1 MTTPIKQAEKK
12 YLMPVYNRFDL
23 SLKYGN
29 GCYLYDEKGNKY
41 LDFLGGVAT
50 CAIGHNN
57 TQFIRAVGQSAGF
70 VNASNLFYTQ
80 KQLDLAKKIL
90 KYFGDG
96 LCFFSNSGTEANEAA
111 IKLARKYTGKYEMIS
126 FVHGFHGRTF
136 GSLSATGK
144 EKIQTPFKPLL
155 PGFKHV
161 PYDDIS
167 ALKRTIDKKTAAVI
181 IEPIQGEAGVV
192 VPKYGYLEQVAKLC
206 QSHLILLIVD
216 EVQTGIGRTGKFFAH
231 AWENIQ
237 PDIVTLAKGLANG
250 VPIGVTVAKSEIARA
265 FAIGDHGSTFG
276 GNNLSCSAALAVLD
290 FIDKNDLIKNAAVQ
304 GKYFLGE
311 LKKIKS
317 EIIVDVRGKGLM
329 IAIQT
334 KNDCRP
340 VAESLISYGL
350 ICGCAGDNNV
360 IRFLPPL
367 IVEKKHID
375 KAIKILKQ
383 VL

>member
-1 MTTPIKQAEKK
+1 MTTSIKQREKK
-12 YLMPVYNRFDL
+12 YMMSVYDRFDL
-23 SLKYGN
+23 SLNCGN

-57 TQFIRAVGQSAGF
+57 TQFVKAVNKSAGF

-80 KQLDLAKKIL
+80 KQLGLAKKIL

-96 LCFFSNSGTEANEAA
+96 KCFFSNSGTEANEAA

-126 FVHGFHGRTF
+126 FEHGFHGRTF

-144 EKIQTPFKPLL
+144 EKIKTPFKPLL

-167 ALKRTIDKKTAAVI
+167 ALKRAIDKKTAAVI

-192 VPKYGYLEQVAKLC
+192 VPKYGYLGQVAKLC
-206 QSHLILLIVD
+206 QSHNILLIVD
-216 EVQTGIGRTGKFFAH
+216 EVQTGIGRTGQFFAY
-231 AWENIQ
+231 AWEDIQ
-237 PDIVTLAKGLANG
+237 PNIVTLAKGLANG
-250 VPIGVTVAKSEIARA
+250 VPIGATVAKSEIAQA

-317 EIIVDVRGKGLM
+317 ETIVDVRGKGLM

-340 VAESLISYGL
+340 VVESLISHGL
-350 ICGCAGDNNV
+350 ICGCAGDNNI

-367 IVEKKHID
+367 IIEKKHVD

-383 VL
+383 IL